1 MARPQKAKELQ
12 PFMERSCDSRAGYK
26 HHLTRDYLN
35 YLKQEVMDF
44 CHREQLHQVNLFA
57 HKKKNHRPRISGKT
71 QRTEKNGRPKP
82 KDESRRHHSP
92 QDNL

>member
-57 HKKKNHRPRISGKT
+57 PAKKKSQTGNIRQDAEDRKKWKT
-71 QRTEKNGRPKP
+71 KTKR
-82 KDESRRHHSP
+82 
-92 QDNL
+92 